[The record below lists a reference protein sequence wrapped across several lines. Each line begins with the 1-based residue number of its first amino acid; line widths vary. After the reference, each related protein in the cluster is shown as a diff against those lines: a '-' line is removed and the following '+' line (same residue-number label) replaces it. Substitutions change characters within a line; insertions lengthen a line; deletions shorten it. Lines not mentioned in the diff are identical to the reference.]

1 MYYIKVSAVGCSGD
15 SANRRRKNKV
25 FLNTKFS
32 VYLYMKMCYTVTIIK
47 KGDITVWQ
55 I

>member
-1 MYYIKVSAVGCSGD
+1 MFKYKIDVMKSLS
-15 SANRRRKNKV
+15 RKNKV